1 MPKRTYQ
8 PNKRRAKKKHG
19 FRNRMETKNGRNV
32 FKTSPPKGSQEI
44 KQIVSGGAFMLNKN
58 NRISRNKDFDRVFK
72 LGRSFYGKIIGLKAV
87 DNNASFTR
95 LGILISTKV
104 SKKAVVRNRFKRQI
118 RRIIQEQLANIK
130 EGKDIIII
138 VFPEILDK
146 KFQEIKDFLKIGL
159 NRLNL
164 YK

>member
-1 MPKRTYQ
+1 
-8 PNKRRAKKKHG
+8 
-19 FRNRMETKNGRNV
+19 
-32 FKTSPPKGSQEI
+32 
-44 KQIVSGGAFMLNKN
+44 MLNKN

-87 DNNASFTR
+87 DNNASFNR